1 MKKNAFFE
9 KKILKRLHSSEKA
22 SIFAPQ
28 LRNKPSSLAQ
38 SVRASDC

>member
-9 KKILKRLHSSEKA
+9 KKLTKRLHSSKNTYTFA
-22 SIFAPQ
+22 SQ